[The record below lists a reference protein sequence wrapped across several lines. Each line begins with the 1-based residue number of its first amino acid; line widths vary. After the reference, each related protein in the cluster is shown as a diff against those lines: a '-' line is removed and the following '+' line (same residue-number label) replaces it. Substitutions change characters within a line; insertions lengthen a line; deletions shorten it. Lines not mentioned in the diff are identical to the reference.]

1 MDHLLRRTKNPQIG
15 AQHTPENQATRLHR
29 CESKIPRSR
38 IEFSVLSLRICQEIS
53 LAVVRRGVTI
63 VIQLLVVF
71 LLHLRIFVGKESKE
85 KACELF

>member
-15 AQHTPENQATRLHR
+15 AQPTPENQATRLRR

-38 IEFSVLSLRICQEIS
+38 IEFSVLSLRICQGIP
-53 LAVVRRGVTI
+53 LIGVRRGVTI

-71 LLHLRIFVGKESKE
+71 LLHLPIFVAKEIKE